1 MQSHWELTIALESGA
16 RTPLFLQISR
26 AIADDIRRTRLRP
39 GQRLP
44 GSRTLARSLGVSRN
58 TTVTAYAEL
67 IAQGW
72 VTPDR
77 ARGMFVAVSSPDA
90 VTAPAL
96 SRRPIES
103 APDRV
108 GYAVPPRA
116 RAADAEPRSQP
127 RARFQLS
134 GALPDVRLVPVGVLA
149 RAYRRALGH
158 AELLSYA
165 TDARGDLRLRERVAE
180 MVSALRGV
188 AARPD
193 TVLITRGSQMGLHLA
208 ARVLAPTGERIAVE
222 ALGYPRIWD
231 ALAAA
236 GAHLVPVPVDEAGLR
251 VDRLAALVQKQPIRA
266 VYLTPH
272 HQFPTTVVLSARR
285 RLELLELARRHRF
298 AILEDDVDHDFHYEG
313 RPVLP
318 LASLDEAGVVIYV
331 STLSKVLAPGLRLGF
346 VVAPRPVV
354 DLLARTREAV
364 DRHGDQVLERAVAE
378 LIEDGELQ
386 RHARRMRRIYLARRD
401 ALLRALASDLGSV
414 LRVRTAPGGLALWAR
429 AAAGVDVERW
439 AQRARARGVVIQTA
453 RQFAFDGRARPY
465 LRLGFSRHSERE
477 LQEAARLL
485 RAARP

>member
-77 ARGMFVAVSSPDA
+77 ARGMFVAAISPDA

-251 VDRLAALVQKQPIRA
+251 VDRLA
-266 VYLTPH
+266 
-272 HQFPTTVVLSARR
+272 ARR